1 MYPIFLFFLGLE
13 VLEDVSTR
21 QEVYKLIIE
30 KKDNKEIAAALSIS
44 VRTVERYRKD
54 FNDTTNDNNDDKNAT
69 ATNDNRRK
77 KKEKARALIESG
89 ETIAEVANKVGLAK
103 STVGDISSKE
113 KLQVKQLD
121 YLKSLREKYSKEIEQ
136 NKEDRFYINVE
147 AKEEIWKK
155 LRENGISK
163 ELQDTLKQNE
173 LTEQEILELNRLE
186 RLERFELE
194 KAKYKDNRLNI
205 ITEELANLTDRDIEK
220 ILQIIE
226 KSKEVDKNE

>member
-1 MYPIFLFFLGLE
+1 M
-13 VLEDVSTR
+13 STR

-30 KKDNKEIAAALSIS
+30 NKDNKEIATILNISI
-44 VRTVERYRKD
+44 RTVERYRKD
-54 FNDTTNDNNDDKNAT
+54 FNN
-69 ATNDNRRK
+69 ATNDNDIKTTTTSDK
-77 KKEKARALIESG
+77 KKRKEKARVLIETGASLEEASTQSG
-89 ETIAEVANKVGLAK
+89 TTIDVVKRL
-103 STVGDISSKE
+103 SSKE

-121 YLKSLREKYSKEIEQ
+121 YLKSLREKYSKEIEK

-205 ITEELANLTDRDIEK
+205 ISEELANLTDNDIEK
-220 ILQIIE
+220 ILQIIK
-226 KSKEVDKNE
+226 KSKEADRDE

>member
-1 MYPIFLFFLGLE
+1 M
-13 VLEDVSTR
+13 STR

-30 KKDNKEIAAALSIS
+30 KKDNKEIAAELNIS
-44 VRTVERYRKD
+44 VRSVQLYRKEYEKD
-54 FNDTTNDNNDDKNAT
+54 LNESEIKNESESE
-69 ATNDNRRK
+69 K
-77 KKEKARALIESG
+77 KKRKEKAKVLIECGASLK
-89 ETIAEVANKVGLAK
+89 EAATQSNTTIDVVKRL
-103 STVGDISSKE
+103 SSKE

-121 YLKSLREKYSKEIEQ
+121 YLKSLREKYSREITQ

-147 AKEEIWKK
+147 AKEEILKK

-205 ITEELANLTDRDIEK
+205 ISEELSNLTDDEIEK

>member
-1 MYPIFLFFLGLE
+1 M
-13 VLEDVSTR
+13 STR

-30 KKDNKEIAAALSIS
+30 KKDNKEIATALNIS
-44 VRTVERYRKD
+44 VRSVQLYRKEYEKD
-54 FNDTTNDNNDDKNAT
+54 LNKSESEIKNESESE
-69 ATNDNRRK
+69 K
-77 KKEKARALIESG
+77 KKRKEKAKVLIECGASLK
-89 ETIAEVANKVGLAK
+89 EAAAQSNTTI
-103 STVGDISSKE
+103 DIVKRLSSKE

-136 NKEDRFYINVE
+136 NKEDRFYINTE
-147 AKEEIWKK
+147 AKEKIWQK
-155 LRENGISK
+155 LKEFGISK

-205 ITEELANLTDRDIEK
+205 ISEELANLTDDDIEK
-220 ILQIIE
+220 ILCIIE
-226 KSKEVDKNE
+226 KSKEADRDE

>member
-1 MYPIFLFFLGLE
+1 M
-13 VLEDVSTR
+13 STR

-30 KKDNKEIAAALSIS
+30 KKDNKEIAVALNISI
-44 VRTVERYRKD
+44 RTVERYRKD
-54 FNDTTNDNNDDKNAT
+54 FNDTTNDNNNDKNAT

>member
-1 MYPIFLFFLGLE
+1 M
-13 VLEDVSTR
+13 STR

-30 KKDNKEIAAALSIS
+30 KKDNKEIAAALNIS
-44 VRTVERYRKD
+44 VRSVQLYRKEYEKD
-54 FNDTTNDNNDDKNAT
+54 LNKSESEIKNESESE
-69 ATNDNRRK
+69 K
-77 KKEKARALIESG
+77 KKRKEKAKVLIECGATIKEASAQSG
-89 ETIAEVANKVGLAK
+89 TTID
-103 STVGDISSKE
+103 TVKKLSSKE

-205 ITEELANLTDRDIEK
+205 ITEELANLTDSDIEK

-226 KSKEVDKNE
+226 KSKEVDENE

>member
-1 MYPIFLFFLGLE
+1 M
-13 VLEDVSTR
+13 STR

-30 KKDNKEIAAALSIS
+30 KKDNKEIAAALNIS
-44 VRTVERYRKD
+44 VRSVQLYRKEYEKD
-54 FNDTTNDNNDDKNAT
+54 LIKSESEIKNESESE
-69 ATNDNRRK
+69 K
-77 KKEKARALIESG
+77 KKRKEKAKVLIECGATIKEASAQSG
-89 ETIAEVANKVGLAK
+89 TTI
-103 STVGDISSKE
+103 DIVKRLSSKE

-136 NKEDRFYINVE
+136 NKEDRFYINTE
-147 AKEEIWKK
+147 AKERIWQK

-205 ITEELANLTDRDIEK
+205 ISEELANLTDDDIEK

>member
-1 MYPIFLFFLGLE
+1 M
-13 VLEDVSTR
+13 STR

-30 KKDNKEIAAALSIS
+30 KKDNKEIAATLNIS
-44 VRTVERYRKD
+44 VRSVQLYRKEYEKD
-54 FNDTTNDNNDDKNAT
+54 LIKSESEIKNESESE
-69 ATNDNRRK
+69 K
-77 KKEKARALIESG
+77 KKRKEKAKVLIETGASLK
-89 ETIAEVANKVGLAK
+89 EAATQSNTTI
-103 STVGDISSKE
+103 DIVKRLSSKE

-121 YLKSLREKYSKEIEQ
+121 YLKSLREKLKA
-136 NKEDRFYINVE
+136 F
-147 AKEEIWKK
+147 
-155 LRENGISK
+155 GISK

-205 ITEELANLTDRDIEK
+205 ISEELSNLTDDDIEK

>member
-1 MYPIFLFFLGLE
+1 
-13 VLEDVSTR
+13 VSTR

-30 KKDNKEIAAALSIS
+30 KKDNKEIAAALNIS

-54 FNDTTNDNNDDKNAT
+54 FNDTTSDNDIKTTTTSDK
-69 ATNDNRRK
+69 K
-77 KKEKARALIESG
+77 KRKEKARVLIECGASLKEAAAESG
-89 ETIAEVANKVGLAK
+89 ISFNSAMKL
-103 STVGDISSKE
+103 SSKD

-136 NKEDRFYINVE
+136 NKEDRFYINTE

-155 LRENGISK
+155 LRVNGISK

-205 ITEELANLTDRDIEK
+205 ISEELANLTDSDIEK

-226 KSKEVDKNE
+226 KSKEADQDE

>member
-1 MYPIFLFFLGLE
+1 MYPIFYFFGLE

-30 KKDNKEIAAALSIS
+30 KKNNDEIAEALNVSR
-44 VRTVERYRKD
+44 RTVERYRKD
-54 FNDTTNDNNDDKNAT
+54 FNNTTNDNDKN

-77 KKEKARALIESG
+77 KKEKAKALIESG
-89 ETIAEVANKVGLAK
+89 ETIRE
-103 STVGDISSKE
+103 VGDKLGLSKSVAGRLSSKE

-121 YLKSLREKYSKEIEQ
+121 YLKSLREKYSKEIEK

-186 RLERFELE
+186 RLEKFELE

-205 ITEELANLTDRDIEK
+205 ITEELANLTDDDIEK

-226 KSKEVDKNE
+226 KSKEADKNE

>member
-1 MYPIFLFFLGLE
+1 M
-13 VLEDVSTR
+13 STR

-30 KKDNKEIAAALSIS
+30 KKDNKEIAAALNIS
-44 VRTVERYRKD
+44 VRSVQLYRKEYEKD
-54 FNDTTNDNNDDKNAT
+54 LNKSESEIKNESESE
-69 ATNDNRRK
+69 K
-77 KKEKARALIESG
+77 KKRKEKAKVLIETGASLK
-89 ETIAEVANKVGLAK
+89 EAATQSNTTIDVVKRL
-103 STVGDISSKE
+103 SSKE
-113 KLQVKQLD
+113 NLQVKQLD

-136 NKEDRFYINVE
+136 NKKDRFYINVE

-226 KSKEVDKNE
+226 KSKEADQDE

>member
-1 MYPIFLFFLGLE
+1 M
-13 VLEDVSTR
+13 STR
-21 QEVYKLIIE
+21 QEVYRLIIE
-30 KKDNKEIAAALSIS
+30 KKDNKEIAATLNISI
-44 VRTVERYRKD
+44 RTVERYRKD
-54 FNDTTNDNNDDKNAT
+54 FNSTTNDKNAT
-69 ATNDNRRK
+69 TTNDNRRK

-89 ETIAEVANKVGLAK
+89 ETITEVANKVGLAR
-103 STVGDISSKE
+103 STIGDISSKE

-121 YLKSLREKYSKEIEQ
+121 YLKSLREKYSKEIDQ

-155 LRENGISK
+155 LRKNGISK

-186 RLERFELE
+186 RLEKFELE

-205 ITEELANLTDRDIEK
+205 ISEELANLTDSDIEK
-220 ILQIIE
+220 ILQIIK
-226 KSKEVDKNE
+226 KSKEVDQDE

>member
-1 MYPIFLFFLGLE
+1 M
-13 VLEDVSTR
+13 STR

-30 KKDNKEIAAALSIS
+30 KKDNKEIAAALNIS

-54 FNDTTNDNNDDKNAT
+54 FNNVTNDNDIKT
-69 ATNDNRRK
+69 TTTSDNKKK
-77 KKEKARALIESG
+77 KKEKAKALIMSG

-121 YLKSLREKYSKEIEQ
+121 YLKSLREKYSKEVEQ

-205 ITEELANLTDRDIEK
+205 ISEELANLTDSDIEK

-226 KSKEVDKNE
+226 KSKEVDEK

>member
-1 MYPIFLFFLGLE
+1 M
-13 VLEDVSTR
+13 STR

-30 KKDNKEIAAALSIS
+30 KKDNKEIAATLNIS
-44 VRTVERYRKD
+44 VRSVQLYRKEYEKD
-54 FNDTTNDNNDDKNAT
+54 LIKSESEIKNESESE
-69 ATNDNRRK
+69 K
-77 KKEKARALIESG
+77 KKRKEKAKVLIETGASLK
-89 ETIAEVANKVGLAK
+89 EAATQSNTTI
-103 STVGDISSKE
+103 DIVKRLSSKE

-121 YLKSLREKYSKEIEQ
+121 YLKSLREKYSKEIAQ
-136 NKEDRFYINVE
+136 NKEDRFYINTE

-155 LRENGISK
+155 LKAFGISK

-205 ITEELANLTDRDIEK
+205 ISEELSNLTDDDIEK

>member
-1 MYPIFLFFLGLE
+1 M
-13 VLEDVSTR
+13 
-21 QEVYKLIIE
+21 
-30 KKDNKEIAAALSIS
+30 
-44 VRTVERYRKD
+44 
-54 FNDTTNDNNDDKNAT
+54 
-69 ATNDNRRK
+69 
-77 KKEKARALIESG
+77 SG

-136 NKEDRFYINVE
+136 NKEDRFYINTE
-147 AKEEIWKK
+147 AKEEIWKN
-155 LRENGISK
+155 LRVFGISK

-205 ITEELANLTDRDIEK
+205 ISEELANLTDSDIEK

-226 KSKEVDKNE
+226 KSKEVDENE

>member
-1 MYPIFLFFLGLE
+1 M
-13 VLEDVSTR
+13 STR
-21 QEVYKLIIE
+21 QEVYKWIIE
-30 KKDNKEIAAALSIS
+30 KKDNKEIAVALNISI
-44 VRTVERYRKD
+44 RTVERYRKD
-54 FNDTTNDNNDDKNAT
+54 FNDTTNDNNNDKNAT

>member
-1 MYPIFLFFLGLE
+1 
-13 VLEDVSTR
+13 VSTR
-21 QEVYKLIIE
+21 QEVYRMITE
-30 KKDNKEIAAALSIS
+30 KMDNKEIATALKIS
-44 VRTVERYRKD
+44 VRSVQLYRKEYEKD
-54 FNDTTNDNNDDKNAT
+54 LNKSESEIKNESESE
-69 ATNDNRRK
+69 K
-77 KKEKARALIESG
+77 KKRKEKAKVLIETGASLKEAAAESG
-89 ETIAEVANKVGLAK
+89 ISFNSAMKL
-103 STVGDISSKE
+103 SSKE
-113 KLQVKQLD
+113 RLQTKQLD
-121 YLKSLREKYSKEIEQ
+121 YLKSLREKYSREIAQ

-147 AKEEIWKK
+147 AKEEILKK

-205 ITEELANLTDRDIEK
+205 ISEELSNLTDDDIEK
-220 ILQIIE
+220 ILHIIE

>member
-1 MYPIFLFFLGLE
+1 MYPIFLFFSWE
-13 VLEDVSTR
+13 VLKDVSTR

-30 KKDNKEIAAALSIS
+30 KKDNKEIAAAVNIS
-44 VRTVERYRKD
+44 VRSVQLYRKEYEKD
-54 FNDTTNDNNDDKNAT
+54 LNESEIKNESESE
-69 ATNDNRRK
+69 K
-77 KKEKARALIESG
+77 KKRKEKAKVLIECGATIKEASAQSG
-89 ETIAEVANKVGLAK
+89 TTID
-103 STVGDISSKE
+103 TVKKLSSKE
-113 KLQVKQLD
+113 NLQVKQLD

-147 AKEEIWKK
+147 AKEEIRKK

-194 KAKYKDNRLNI
+194 KAKYKNSLAL
-205 ITEELANLTDRDIEK
+205 ELVEK
-220 ILQIIE
+220 IESMTDTDIIKVLE
-226 KSKEVDKNE
+226 YIKELENNTDESNN

>member
-1 MYPIFLFFLGLE
+1 M
-13 VLEDVSTR
+13 STR

-30 KKDNKEIAAALSIS
+30 KKDNKEIAAALNIS

-54 FNDTTNDNNDDKNAT
+54 FNDTTNDNNNDKNAT
-69 ATNDNRRK
+69 TTSDNRRK

-89 ETIAEVANKVGLAK
+89 ETIRE
-103 STVGDISSKE
+103 VGDKLGLSKSVAGRLSSKE

-121 YLKSLREKYSKEIEQ
+121 YLKSLREKYSKEIER
-136 NKEDRFYINVE
+136 NKEDRFYINTE
-147 AKEEIWKK
+147 AKERIWQK
-155 LRENGISK
+155 LREFGISK

-205 ITEELANLTDRDIEK
+205 ITEELANLTDSDIEK
-220 ILQIIE
+220 ILQIIK
-226 KSKEVDKNE
+226 KSKEADQDE

>member
-1 MYPIFLFFLGLE
+1 M
-13 VLEDVSTR
+13 STR

-30 KKDNKEIAAALSIS
+30 KKDNKEIAVALSIS
-44 VRTVERYRKD
+44 IRTVERYRKD
-54 FNDTTNDNNDDKNAT
+54 FNSATSDNDNNTTTTSDK
-69 ATNDNRRK
+69 K
-77 KKEKARALIESG
+77 KRKEKAKVLIETGATIKEASAESG
-89 ETIAEVANKVGLAK
+89 ISFNSAMKL
-103 STVGDISSKE
+103 SSKE

-121 YLKSLREKYSKEIEQ
+121 YLKSLRKKYSKEIEQ

-205 ITEELANLTDRDIEK
+205 ISEELSNLTDRDIEK

>member
-1 MYPIFLFFLGLE
+1 MYPIFYFFRE
-13 VLEDVSTR
+13 VLKDVSTR

-30 KKDNKEIAAALSIS
+30 KKDNKEIAAALNIS

-54 FNDTTNDNNDDKNAT
+54 FNSTTNDKNAT
-69 ATNDNRRK
+69 TTNDNRRK

-89 ETIAEVANKVGLAK
+89 ETITEVANKVGLAR
-103 STVGDISSKE
+103 STIGDISSKE

-121 YLKSLREKYSKEIEQ
+121 YLKSLREKYSREIAQ
-136 NKEDRFYINVE
+136 NKEDRFYINTE
-147 AKEEIWKK
+147 AKERIWQK
-155 LRENGISK
+155 LREFGISK

-205 ITEELANLTDRDIEK
+205 ISEELANLTDDDIEK

-226 KSKEVDKNE
+226 KSKEADQDG

>member
-1 MYPIFLFFLGLE
+1 M
-13 VLEDVSTR
+13 STR

-30 KKDNKEIAAALSIS
+30 NKSNKEIAEYLNISI
-44 VRTVERYRKD
+44 RTVERYRKD
-54 FNDTTNDNNDDKNAT
+54 FTTTNDNKAT
-69 ATNDNRRK
+69 SDSDNK
-77 KKEKARALIESG
+77 KKKREKAKVLIEAG
-89 ETIAEVANKVGLAK
+89 ETIRVVSDKVGLAK

-136 NKEDRFYINVE
+136 NKEDRFYINTE
-147 AKEEIWKK
+147 AKERIWQK
-155 LRENGISK
+155 LREFGISK

-173 LTEQEILELNRLE
+173 LTEQEIFELNRLE

-205 ITEELANLTDRDIEK
+205 ISEELANLTDDDIEK

-226 KSKEVDKNE
+226 KSKEVDENE

>member
-1 MYPIFLFFLGLE
+1 M
-13 VLEDVSTR
+13 STR

-30 KKDNKEIAAALSIS
+30 KKDNKEIAAALNISIRS
-44 VRTVERYRKD
+44 VQLYRKEYEKD
-54 FNDTTNDNNDDKNAT
+54 LNKSESEIKNESE
-69 ATNDNRRK
+69 REK
-77 KKEKARALIESG
+77 KKRKEKAKVLIECGATIKEASAQSG
-89 ETIAEVANKVGLAK
+89 TTIDVVKRL
-103 STVGDISSKE
+103 SSKE

-121 YLKSLREKYSKEIEQ
+121 YLKSLREKYSREIAQ
-136 NKEDRFYINVE
+136 NKEDRFYINTE
-147 AKEEIWKK
+147 AKEKIWQK

-205 ITEELANLTDRDIEK
+205 ISEELSNLTDDEIEK
-220 ILQIIE
+220 ILKIIE
-226 KSKEVDKNE
+226 KSKEADKNE